1 VIPGL
6 SFLLL
11 LAVVLVCLALA
22 DDYAPTPALREHTVR
37 LDCDTEEL
45 CARVH
50 ARLSARERGSR
61 PVLIGRP
68 PQALPQRRSA
78 QVAA

>member
-1 VIPGL
+1 MIPGL

-11 LAVVLVCLALA
+11 LAVVGICLALA
-22 DDYAPTPALREHTVR
+22 DDYTATPAPLQRTVR

-68 PQALPQRRSA
+68 PQALPQWRSA